1 MNELQLL
8 PPGEDLPKKKMRKAI
23 EVLLGEEKK
32 AWKVELWREK
42 RETRRNI

>member
-1 MNELQLL
+1 MNE
-8 PPGEDLPKKKMRKAI
+8 GEGVGIFLKKMRKAI